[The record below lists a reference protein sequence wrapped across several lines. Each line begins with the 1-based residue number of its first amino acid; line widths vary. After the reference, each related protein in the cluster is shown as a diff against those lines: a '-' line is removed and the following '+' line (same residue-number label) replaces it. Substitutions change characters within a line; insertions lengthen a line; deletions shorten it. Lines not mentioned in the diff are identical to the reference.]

1 MLANIKHALDEIIRH
16 GSPED
21 MHRVEDLFLATYTA
35 SDEPTRKH
43 VFHHL
48 HKIAYGPHLSRDM
61 ADDWTSHMLNKD
73 GSTGPHWSYDQTS
86 PLAEHRNKEDFFAVL
101 NMMWSDYFSPALTQQ
116 NYISLARD
124 FIDDKD
130 AGDDKTLKYYCEIA
144 KKW

>member
-1 MLANIKHALDEIIRH
+1 MLANIKRALDEIIRH

-130 AGDDKTLKYYCEIA
+130 GPEDKTLKYYCEIA